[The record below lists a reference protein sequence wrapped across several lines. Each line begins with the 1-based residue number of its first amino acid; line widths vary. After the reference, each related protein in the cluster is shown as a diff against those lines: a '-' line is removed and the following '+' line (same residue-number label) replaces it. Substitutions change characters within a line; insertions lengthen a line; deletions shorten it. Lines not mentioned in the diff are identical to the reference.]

1 MVQLDL
7 VNLTKKYA
15 GFTLGPLS
23 IRVNDKEIMVIVGA
37 TGSGKTTLLNLI
49 CGLLKPDSGSVHVD
63 GADITSIP
71 VECRKIGYTFQN
83 PSLFPHMNVYENIVF
98 GLTKKREA
106 RRETDIEIKKLL
118 DDLGISQL
126 THRRIDGLSG
136 GEMQKV
142 SLARMLVT
150 KPKIILMD
158 EPLAHLDLL
167 TKRKLRIEL
176 RQVLK
181 RQGVPTI
188 CVTHFEDDVY
198 ALADSVCILQN
209 GAIEYTSKLESLLIK
224 QHNNNDNNNSNNKND
239 QTLRLLSDTMLG
251 GQDSNYLEGNVLK
264 SEGGVTTFKAGS
276 TTLETLGVHN
286 IGSKVGI
293 LIRPEDIILTKQ
305 VIKTSARNVVKA
317 RVVKITDYNLGIV
330 DVHLVADRFYL
341 TSRITQEAR
350 IDLQISKGDY
360 IFAIFKASSPQVVRE
375 EEE

>member
-1 MVQLDL
+1 
-7 VNLTKKYA
+7 
-15 GFTLGPLS
+15 LS
-23 IRVNDKEIMVIVGA
+23 LKVIDNEIMVIVGP

-49 CGLLKPDSGSVHVD
+49 CGLLKPDCGSVHVD
-63 GADITSIP
+63 GADMTTIP
-71 VECRKIGYTFQN
+71 VESRKIGYTFQN
-83 PSLFPHMNVYENIVF
+83 PTLFPHMNVYENIVF
-98 GLTKKREA
+98 GLTKKKREV
-106 RRETDIEIKKLL
+106 RKETDVEIKKLL
-118 DDLGISQL
+118 DDLGIAQL
-126 THRRIDGLSG
+126 THRHIDGLSG

-209 GAIEYTSKLESLLIK
+209 GAMEYTSKLESLLMK
-224 QHNNNDNNNSNNKND
+224 LQNDHSSSSSSSNKND
-239 QTLRLLSDTMLG
+239 RTLKLLYNTLSG
-251 GQDSNYLEGNVLK
+251 GQASNYLEGNVLK
-264 SEGGVTTFKAGS
+264 SEGGITIFKAGS

-293 LIRPEDIILTKQ
+293 LIRPEDIILSKEI
-305 VIKTSARNVVKA
+305 VKTSARNVVKA
-317 RVVKITDYNLGIV
+317 KVMKVTDYDSGIV

-341 TSRITQEAR
+341 TSRITREAR
-350 IDLQISKGDY
+350 VDLQISEDDY
-360 IFAIFKASSPQVVRE
+360 VFAIFKASSPQVVRE
-375 EEE
+375 E